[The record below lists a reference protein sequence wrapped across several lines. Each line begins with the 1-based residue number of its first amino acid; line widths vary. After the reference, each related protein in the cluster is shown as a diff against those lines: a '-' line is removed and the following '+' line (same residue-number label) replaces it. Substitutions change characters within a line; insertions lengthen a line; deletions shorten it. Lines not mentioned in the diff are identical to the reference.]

1 MLTDQ
6 FLHKL
11 DVEFVIDGDL
21 LQLYLALALQPLLE
35 GGQQLVEVAVRD
47 EVVGMPRYVAPLQHH
62 VES

>member
-35 GGQQLVEVAVRD
+35 GGQ
-47 EVVGMPRYVAPLQHH
+47 
-62 VES
+62 